1 MKKFWSDSSSL
12 GKLSILIG
20 LFVVAPL
27 IVLPWYPEDAKYTL
41 SFLLTAAVLFF
52 WDCYS
57 AFSVRK
63 TRKFQRTGNLK
74 WDVPV

>member
-41 SFLLTAAVLFF
+41 SFLLPGGGSILL
-52 WDCYS
+52 DCYS